1 MTKQPSSE
9 IDVRLAG
16 GPSPD
21 KGTVQI
27 MQNNGTWET
36 TCGINLDI
44 NDVIV
49 ICKQLGYTGA
59 NRAIFSTPY
68 GQDPTPPTIGLFCN
82 GNSLSTP
89 NTYTPIKTTILR
101 IYILKSFF
109 PIFPGEDDLAG
120 CQLFQQQSCSITGA
134 ASCHGVNYLGCYV
147 DKPGDRVFTGDSLL
161 AEPLMT
167 ISYCIQYCNAITV
180 INSSDYAYAGFNN
193 GNECFC
199 GGASDN
205 YTRHGV
211 ASDRECQSP
220 CQGDPTES
228 CGGQG
233 YIAVFRIDT
242 ETRETTPTIGF
253 ILSTEKV
260 LEMSTEMT
268 VITDQP
274 TSEMSINPNND
285 LTSSPTATTL
295 SSILLQTGSHSSDIS
310 SLEDELRSC
319 CTQTQWLQYNDEIE
333 SDLSKH
339 RSLLTERR
347 NKKIGNLTKKR
358 QRSNRFRRH
367 TNNNDVS
374 PHLVVNLSS
383 SPLYQAETSLLSKG
397 LKFCPTPP
405 EVEQIALSQDLSTFY
420 RRIRLKEF
428 FLDATPSDPEPFYKK
443 STWIS
448 PKNRVPSLET
458 YIQAV
463 SSQLNDNKNMYKRKK
478 SPPTSALG

>member
-1 MTKQPSSE
+1 MASGENQALLSTSLASLLTFFEDNLELIQRSMATVRVDW
-9 IDVRLAG
+9 ILLTILLVHCGDYFVNGIVTDVRLVG
-16 GPSPD
+16 GPSPV

-27 MQNNGTWET
+27 MQDNGTWET
-36 TCGINLDI
+36 TCGIHLDI

-82 GNSLSTP
+82 G
-89 NTYTPIKTTILR
+89 R
-101 IYILKSFF
+101 
-109 PIFPGEDDLAG
+109 EDDLAG

-242 ETRETTPTIGF
+242 ETRETTHTIG
-253 ILSTEKV
+253 IIKSTEKV

-285 LTSSPTATTL
+285 LTSSPTTTTL
-295 SSILLQTGSHSSDIS
+295 SSILPQSGSN
-310 SLEDELRSC
+310 SC
-319 CTQTQWLQYNDEIE
+319 IAVG
-333 SDLSKH
+333 
-339 RSLLTERR
+339 
-347 NKKIGNLTKKR
+347 IGEG
-358 QRSNRFRRH
+358 
-367 TNNNDVS
+367 VVIII
-374 PHLVVNLSS
+374 LVVIVIALVLNNLRMRKMMKESNSDQKTQPLDVVRSS
-383 SPLYQAETSLLSKG
+383 SSTDKDTGFYHDIQDVRESTSSPSSG
-397 LKFCPTPP
+397 G
-405 EVEQIALSQDLSTFY
+405 EVQYSSRIYEQKRDSALDPNDG
-420 RRIRLKEF
+420 IRLQH
-428 FLDATPSDPEPFYKK
+428 SY
-443 STWIS
+443 
-448 PKNRVPSLET
+448 
-458 YIQAV
+458 
-463 SSQLNDNKNMYKRKK
+463 MM
-478 SPPTSALG
+478 